1 MQKIILAIDD
11 EPNNLNLLLQVMR
24 DKYRL
29 VFANN
34 GSKGLELAT
43 RIQPDLILLD
53 IMMPG
58 LDGYEVCRRLKADA
72 RVSHIPVIF
81 LTAMTATE
89 DEARG
94 FDAGAVDYVQK
105 PISVPILLRRIA
117 THLSLVH
124 LNDVARAR
132 REAVYMLGEAGHYND
147 NDTGAHIWRMAAYA
161 CTLARALGWSQER
174 VEQLE
179 LAAPLHDTGKIG
191 VPSGILKA
199 PRALTPEEWELMKR
213 HTEIGAQIL
222 QNGNGEIFTMA
233 RDVALSH
240 HERWDGAGY
249 PQGLAG
255 EAIPEAARLVAV
267 ADVFDALT
275 MQRPYKKAW
284 SLSDTCDYIR
294 AGQGQ
299 HFDPKMILAFEQ
311 SLPELIRI
319 RADWSEQQAQQT
331 AVQHLS

>member
-34 GSKGLELAT
+34 GAKGLELAS

-58 LDGYEVCRRLKADA
+58 LDGYEVCRRLKADG

-105 PISVPILLRRIA
+105 PISVPILLRRVA

-124 LNDVARAR
+124 LNDVTRAR

-161 CTLARALGWSQER
+161 CTLARALGWSQDR
-174 VEQLE
+174 IDQLE

-191 VPSGILKA
+191 VPSAILKA
-199 PRALTPEEWELMKR
+199 PRALTPDEWVLMKR

-222 QNGNGEIFTMA
+222 QSGNGEIFTMA

-240 HERWDGAGY
+240 HERWDGGGY

-275 MQRPYKKAW
+275 MQRPYKKPW
-284 SLSDTCDYIR
+284 SLPDTCDYIR

-299 HFDPKMILAFEQ
+299 HFDPKMVLAFEQ

-319 RADWSEQQAQQT
+319 RADWSAQQEQQDAAQSQ
-331 AVQHLS
+331 A

>member
-34 GSKGLELAT
+34 GAKGLELAS

-105 PISVPILLRRIA
+105 PISVPILLRRVA

-124 LNDVARAR
+124 LNDVTRAR

-174 VEQLE
+174 IDQLE

-191 VPSGILKA
+191 VPSAILKA
-199 PRALTPEEWELMKR
+199 PRALTPDEWVLMKR

-222 QNGNGEIFTMA
+222 QSGNGEIFAMA

-240 HERWDGAGY
+240 HERWDGGGY
-249 PQGLAG
+249 PHGLAG
-255 EAIPEAARLVAV
+255 EDIPEAARLVAV

-275 MQRPYKKAW
+275 MQRPYKKPW
-284 SLSDTCDYIR
+284 SLADTCDYIR
-294 AGQGQ
+294 AGKGQ
-299 HFDPKMILAFEQ
+299 HFDPNMILAFEQ
-311 SLPELIRI
+311 SLPELMRI
-319 RADWSEQQAQQT
+319 RADWSAQQAQEET
-331 AVQHLS
+331 AQSRH

>member
-34 GSKGLELAT
+34 GAKGLELAA

-105 PISVPILLRRIA
+105 PISVPILLRRVA

-132 REAVYMLGEAGHYND
+132 REAVFMLGEAGHYND

-161 CTLARALGWSQER
+161 CTLARTLGWSAER
-174 VEQLE
+174 IELLE

-191 VPSGILKA
+191 VPSEILKA
-199 PRALTPEEWELMKR
+199 PRALTPEEWVLMKR

-222 QNGNGEIFTMA
+222 QSGNGEIFAMA

-240 HERWDGAGY
+240 HERWDGHGY
-249 PQGLAG
+249 PHGLAG
-255 EAIPEAARLVAV
+255 AAIPEAARLVAV

-275 MQRPYKKAW
+275 MQRPYKPAW
-284 SLSDTCDYIR
+284 SLSATCDYLR
-294 AGQGQ
+294 DGRGG
-299 HFDPKMILAFEQ
+299 HFDPQMIDAFEQ
-311 SLPELIRI
+311 ALPELIRI
-319 RADWSEQQAQQT
+319 RADWQGRPEDALP
-331 AVQHLS
+331 AV

>member
-1 MQKIILAIDD
+1 MQKVILAIDD

-29 VFANN
+29 VFANS
-34 GSKGLELAT
+34 GAKGLELAE
-43 RIQPDLILLD
+43 RIRPDLILLD

-58 LDGYEVCRRLKADA
+58 LDGYAVCRRLKADA
-72 RVSHIPVIF
+72 RLSHIPVIF
-81 LTAMTATE
+81 LTAMTSTE
-89 DEARG
+89 DEAHG

-105 PISVPILLRRIA
+105 PISVPILLRRVA

-161 CTLARALGWSQER
+161 CTLARTLGWPAER
-174 VEQLE
+174 IEQLE

-191 VPSGILKA
+191 VPSEILKA
-199 PRALTPEEWELMKR
+199 PRALTKEEWVLMRR

-222 QNGNGEIFTMA
+222 QNGNGEIFVMA

-249 PQGLAG
+249 PHGLRGA
-255 EAIPEAARLVAV
+255 AIPEAARLVAV

-275 MQRPYKKAW
+275 MQRPYKTAW
-284 SLSDTCDYIR
+284 SLPDTCAHIL
-294 AGQGQ
+294 AGAGQ
-299 HFDPKMILAFEQ
+299 HFDPEMVAAFEAA
-311 SLPELIRI
+311 LPELLRI
-319 RADWSEQQAQQT
+319 KGEWNSPRDGTGLPS
-331 AVQHLS
+331 

>member
-34 GSKGLELAT
+34 GAKGLELAA

-105 PISVPILLRRIA
+105 PISVPILLRRVA

-132 REAVYMLGEAGHYND
+132 REAVFMLGEAGHYND

-161 CTLARALGWSQER
+161 CTLARTLGWSAER
-174 VEQLE
+174 IEQLE

-191 VPSGILKA
+191 VPSEILKA
-199 PRALTPEEWELMKR
+199 PRALTPEEWVLMKR

-222 QNGNGEIFTMA
+222 QSGNGEIFAMA

-240 HERWDGAGY
+240 HERWDGHGY
-249 PQGLAG
+249 PHGLAG
-255 EAIPEAARLVAV
+255 AAIPEAARLVAV

-275 MQRPYKKAW
+275 MQRPYKPAW
-284 SLSDTCDYIR
+284 SLAATCDYLR
-294 AGQGQ
+294 DGRGG
-299 HFDPKMILAFEQ
+299 HFDPQMIDAFEQ
-311 SLPELIRI
+311 ALPELIRI
-319 RADWSEQQAQQT
+319 RADWEGRPEDALP
-331 AVQHLS
+331 AV

>member
-34 GSKGLELAT
+34 GAKGLELAA

-81 LTAMTATE
+81 LTAMTAIE

-105 PISVPILLRRIA
+105 PISVPILLRRVA

-132 REAVYMLGEAGHYND
+132 REAVFMLGEAGHYND

-161 CTLARALGWSQER
+161 CTLARTLGWSAER
-174 VEQLE
+174 IEQLE

-191 VPSGILKA
+191 VPSEILKA
-199 PRALTPEEWELMKR
+199 PRALTPEEWVLMKR

-222 QNGNGEIFTMA
+222 QSGNGEIFAMA
-233 RDVALSH
+233 RDVALCH
-240 HERWDGAGY
+240 HERWDGHGY
-249 PQGLAG
+249 PHGLAG
-255 EAIPEAARLVAV
+255 AAIPEAARLVAV

-275 MQRPYKKAW
+275 MRRPYKPAW
-284 SLSDTCDYIR
+284 SLSATCDHLR
-294 AGQGQ
+294 DGRGG
-299 HFDPKMILAFEQ
+299 HFDPQMIDAFEQ
-311 SLPELIRI
+311 ALPELIRI
-319 RADWSEQQAQQT
+319 RADWQGRPEDALP
-331 AVQHLS
+331 AV

>member
-34 GSKGLELAT
+34 GAKGLELAS

-105 PISVPILLRRIA
+105 PISVPILLRRVA

-124 LNDVARAR
+124 LNDVTRAR

-161 CTLARALGWSQER
+161 CTLARALGWSQDR
-174 VEQLE
+174 IDQLE

-191 VPSGILKA
+191 VPSAILKA
-199 PRALTPEEWELMKR
+199 PRALTPDEWLLMKR

-222 QNGNGEIFTMA
+222 QSGNGEIFSMA

-240 HERWDGAGY
+240 HERWDGGGY

-275 MQRPYKKAW
+275 MQRPYKKPW
-284 SLSDTCDYIR
+284 SLPDTCDYIR
-294 AGQGQ
+294 AGKGQ
-299 HFDPKMILAFEQ
+299 HFDPKMVLAFEQ

-319 RADWSEQQAQQT
+319 RADWSAQQEREDAAQT
-331 AVQHLS
+331 QL